1 MCKVIKFRDEYR
13 NDINVCQTQ
22 IKGINTLV
30 ETLDPVKRLLESQL
44 NKEHHDER
52 THSFIKETNIL
63 LGEIITLW
71 YQGMYEIQYNLGD
84 EPEIA

>member
-13 NDINVCQTQ
+13 NEINFCQTQ

-30 ETLDPVKRLLESQL
+30 ETLQPVKRLLENQL

-63 LGEIITLW
+63 LGGIITLW
-71 YQGMYEIQYNLGD
+71 YQGMSEIQNNLGN

>member
-1 MCKVIKFRDEYR
+1 M
-13 NDINVCQTQ
+13 Q

-30 ETLDPVKRLLESQL
+30 ETLESVKRLVESQL

-52 THSFIKETNIL
+52 THSCIKGTNIL

-71 YQGMYEIQYNLGD
+71 YQGMSEIQNNLGD

>member
-13 NDINVCQTQ
+13 NNINVCKTQ

-30 ETLDPVKRLLESQL
+30 ETLEPVKRLVESQL

-52 THSFIKETNIL
+52 THSFIKGTNIL

-71 YQGMYEIQYNLGD
+71 YQGMSEIQNNLGD